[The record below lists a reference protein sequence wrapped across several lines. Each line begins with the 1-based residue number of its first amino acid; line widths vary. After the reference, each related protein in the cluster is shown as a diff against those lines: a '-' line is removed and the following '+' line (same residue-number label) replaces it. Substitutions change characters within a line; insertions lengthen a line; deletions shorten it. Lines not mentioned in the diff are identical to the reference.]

1 MKARDISD
9 ALNYLD
15 DDLIAEAAAF
25 DARGK
30 KKAKVTMIRIGAFA
44 AAAAALVLGYVLIS
58 TLGSSS
64 SSRSETGTKAPAI
77 DANYAAGTVAEI
89 MAEDADGDDRAYSYY
104 SSDVL
109 AGGDREFD
117 IAFETTGYALEG
129 GEENADDAPEG
140 PESYF
145 VIEDYEFSFN
155 DILYVTSFE
164 EADPD
169 RVGDLLGQSGTD
181 EDIYADLEDEDG
193 VIIELGGA
201 LYYASEKEE

>member
-64 SSRSETGTKAPAI
+64 SSKSETGTKAPAI
-77 DANYAAGTVAEI
+77 DSNYAAGTVAEI
-89 MAEDADGDDRAYSYY
+89 MAEDADGDDTAFY
-104 SSDVL
+104 SSNVL
-109 AGGDREFD
+109 SAGDREFD